1 MKWYVE
7 QFYCFGLEKLNILN
21 YILSFI
27 FKRKKEN
34 NITRKAAPL
43 MKETQST
50 AGLLRFVTE
59 TATTA
64 SPSADQEEQ
73 LRREEQSAGIQEQ
86 PDAESE

>member
-34 NITRKAAPL
+34 NIKSLNDPNI
-43 MKETQST
+43 KIDST
-50 AGLLRFVTE
+50 SEHPDSSNQKYMSVKPKQELDNSLR
-59 TATTA
+59 
-64 SPSADQEEQ
+64 
-73 LRREEQSAGIQEQ
+73 
-86 PDAESE
+86 SEDEDD